1 MKVKAPSAPEVLC
14 WCRRCWYHLYRPWA
28 QGWGTQSWSSW
39 CCWRRRC
46 RLFSFSS
53 PGQWSRGRWWRY
65 TELQG
70 LTRLNRERNIISACW
85 AAEQSDLHSTGRR
98 GGGCRRWRASASL
111 SYSASCPAARWGW
124 GPSGWRRRSWH
135 SGSCLSP
142 SCWRW
147 SSASLNQMKYFK
159 LQPQSSV
166 NLPVLFPSP
175 SVSGV
180 MLVRCLLRDFPI
192 VTAPTPPGPE
202 CPLSISLRSSHWF
215 SCHATPR
222 GLQHPAVWLRKKLRL
237 IIRCW
242 SLEFVSCSG
251 LNSF

>member
-70 LTRLNRERNIISACW
+70 LTRLNRERNIISAYW
-85 AAEQSDLHSTGRR
+85 EAQQSNLHLTGRR

-111 SYSASCPAARWGW
+111 SYSASCPAARWVW

-159 LQPQSSV
+159 FQTPASELCQFTCIV
-166 NLPVLFPSP
+166 
-175 SVSGV
+175 SVSV
-180 MLVRCLLRDFPI
+180 
-192 VTAPTPPGPE
+192 
-202 CPLSISLRSSHWF
+202 SLRSDVGAMFVTRLPHSDCSDTAGAGVSPLYLSPLVSLVLTSRH
-215 SCHATPR
+215 SPRPSTPR
-222 GLQHPAVWLRKKLRL
+222 SVAQEKVAAH
-237 IIRCW
+237 
-242 SLEFVSCSG
+242 
-251 LNSF
+251 N